1 MYATQTLWLTRVH
14 GNNLYADRIEP
25 DNFEYEFLRL
35 PFTTIYKQHARVLQW
50 LVPFFGG
57 ICRIASAFRIRSY
70 ESNVLVQLLASR
82 GHSCLD
88 GLRQGATSDKVR
100 CLAPVLPAFE
110 SHNTGTCWVLL
121 HTRMFPTPPRWSS
134 IRRSRIG

>member
-14 GNNLYADRIEP
+14 RNNLR
-25 DNFEYEFLRL
+25 RH
-35 PFTTIYKQHARVLQW
+35 TGSSQTILSTNSYDCLLQLQAARESAAVACAI
-50 LVPFFGG
+50 FGG
-57 ICRIASAFRIRSY
+57 ICSIVSAFRIRSY
-70 ESNVLVQLLASR
+70 ESNALVQMLGSC

-88 GLRQGATSDKVR
+88 GRRQGATSEKVR
-100 CLAPVLPAFE
+100 CLALVLPAFE
-110 SHNTGTCWVLL
+110 SHNTGTCCVLL